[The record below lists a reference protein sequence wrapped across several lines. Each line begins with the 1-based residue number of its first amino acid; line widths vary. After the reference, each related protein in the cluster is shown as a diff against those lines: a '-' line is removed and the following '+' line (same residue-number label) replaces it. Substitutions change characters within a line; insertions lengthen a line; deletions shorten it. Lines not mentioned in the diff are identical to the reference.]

1 MQWNDYCPASWQPQR
16 EQQFISIRYF
26 SLVHPMLSFVLV
38 IPEYFRLGSFVS
50 PRLLR
55 TGATAP
61 PHLPAL
67 SYAAEG
73 TKANRCQSGSVR
85 RKSRYRPLE

>member
-1 MQWNDYCPASWQPQR
+1 MTIARASWQPQR
-16 EQQFISIRYF
+16 EQPFISIRYF

-61 PHLPAL
+61 PPICPLLVTPL
-67 SYAAEG
+67 KVRKRIAASLAAYG
-73 TKANRCQSGSVR
+73 AKAGIDRWS
-85 RKSRYRPLE
+85 E